1 MHILSI
7 ANGQLWRTVGQS
19 PANQLQSQ
27 FAKELIEREANSRP
41 TTGCKHA
48 ERESQSGML
57 SGSQL
62 WGRGGGG
69 GDLAPPRYLYA
80 CTSAAPTASSTR
92 FWTTPP
98 TTLWPQSGRRRQS
111 VRHSP
116 PGGNAGARAGGRRHQ
131 RHAFAAI
138 SPRQSRVWLPEL
150 LFHDLRQGTP
160 ALRRR
165 PRTPELDQDLG
176 QMWLHGRMIELSK
189 IKLDAQYNG
198 SLVPASWE
206 LVCLPPGQ
214 TMRVLASHVA
224 SFDVAADGTVVY
236 TNGYDLTA
244 LRGGVVQ
251 KVGRQELV
259 EGVAVG

>member
-1 MHILSI
+1 
-7 ANGQLWRTVGQS
+7 
-19 PANQLQSQ
+19 
-27 FAKELIEREANSRP
+27 
-41 TTGCKHA
+41 
-48 ERESQSGML
+48 
-57 SGSQL
+57 
-62 WGRGGGG
+62 
-69 GDLAPPRYLYA
+69 
-80 CTSAAPTASSTR
+80 
-92 FWTTPP
+92 
-98 TTLWPQSGRRRQS
+98 
-111 VRHSP
+111 
-116 PGGNAGARAGGRRHQ
+116 
-131 RHAFAAI
+131 
-138 SPRQSRVWLPEL
+138 
-150 LFHDLRQGTP
+150 
-160 ALRRR
+160 
-165 PRTPELDQDLG
+165 
-176 QMWLHGRMIELSK
+176 MWLHGRMIELSK